1 MTQRFGD
8 TKGDFMSDVE
18 DISKLTDSEQLELLE
33 RTDNGP
39 KSHEDSIK
47 TAHLPQEPGSA
58 VNNYERYPGP
68 T

>member
-1 MTQRFGD
+1 MHSID
-8 TKGDFMSDVE
+8 
-18 DISKLTDSEQLELLE
+18 DISTLTDEEQLELLE

-39 KSHEDSIK
+39 KSHEDSVK
-47 TAHLPQEPGSA
+47 TANLPQEPGSA

>member
-1 MTQRFGD
+1 
-8 TKGDFMSDVE
+8 MSGTE
-18 DISKLTDSEQLELLE
+18 DISQLTDEEQLERLE

-39 KSHEDSIK
+39 KTHEDAIK
-47 TAHLPQEPGSA
+47 TSRLPQEPGSV

>member
-1 MTQRFGD
+1 MHSVD
-8 TKGDFMSDVE
+8 
-18 DISKLTDSEQLELLE
+18 DISTLTDEEQLELLE

>member
-1 MTQRFGD
+1 
-8 TKGDFMSDVE
+8 MSDVE
-18 DISKLTDSEQLELLE
+18 DISKLTDSEQVERLE

-47 TAHLPQEPGSA
+47 TANLPQDPGSV

>member
-1 MTQRFGD
+1 
-8 TKGDFMSDVE
+8 MSDVE
-18 DISKLTDSEQLELLE
+18 DISTLTDEEQLERLE

-39 KSHEDSIK
+39 KTHEDAIK
-47 TAHLPQEPGSA
+47 TAHLPQEPGSV